1 MAASV
6 RISCINKTDR
16 TNAHERIS
24 HIGGV
29 NPDGTRWKLT
39 LAAAIAGVESGE
51 WAFYVEQPA
60 GHRVDVIVAVSASGN
75 KYLKTKA
82 DGEQPDNLLALPECP

>member
-6 RISCINKTDR
+6 RISWINKTDR

-24 HIGGV
+24 NFGGV
-29 NPDGTRWKLT
+29 NSNGTRWKLT
-39 LAAAIAGVESGE
+39 LAEAIAGVQSGK

-60 GHRVDVIVAVSASGN
+60 GHRVDVVVAVSASGH